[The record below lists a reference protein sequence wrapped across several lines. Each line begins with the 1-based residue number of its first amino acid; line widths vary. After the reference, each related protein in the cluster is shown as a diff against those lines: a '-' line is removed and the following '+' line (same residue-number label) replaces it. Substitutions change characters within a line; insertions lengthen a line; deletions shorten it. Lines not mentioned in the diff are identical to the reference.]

1 MTLRALFAPSFGSA
15 PAFAEATAGR
25 QDSCECS
32 QFLCALFTPYAPL
45 REPSRFLLLI
55 AILTLCALSTFAQ
68 EPTITAEGKVLDAL
82 TRKGVKARIQ
92 YKSIPTGSITGRFND
107 SIFSFSI
114 FGSSKYQIVASAD
127 GYIDGTAIVDPK
139 TMDADRKVVR
149 NIILTKKGASIVLE
163 NLIFAQ
169 GKATINPESFP
180 SLDEVVVMLK
190 EKETITIQLEG
201 HTDNQGSGKL
211 NLELSQDRV
220 DNVKKYFVSKGIAKD
235 RIKTKAFGGS
245 QPLAQGNSQEARARN
260 RRVEM
265 RILTE

>member
-1 MTLRALFAPSFGSA
+1 MRSLTGFML
-15 PAFAEATAGR
+15 T
-25 QDSCECS
+25 
-32 QFLCALFTPYAPL
+32 FL
-45 REPSRFLLLI
+45 SVV
-55 AILTLCALSTFAQ
+55 SFAQ
-68 EPTITAEGKVLDAL
+68 EDPILAEGKVVDAL

-149 NIILTKKGASIVLE
+149 NITLTKKGGSIVLE

-169 GKATINPESFP
+169 GKAAISPESFP

-190 EKETITIQLEG
+190 ERETITIQLEG
-201 HTDNQGSGKL
+201 HTDNQGNAKL
-211 NLELSQDRV
+211 NLELSEDRV
-220 DNVKKYFVSKGIAKD
+220 ENVKKYLVSKGIAKD
-235 RIKTKAFGGS
+235 RIRTKAFGGS
-245 QPLAQGNSQEARARN
+245 QPLVQGNSPEARARN

-265 RILTE
+265 RILSE